1 MLEGL
6 SYTSPLITLCPI
18 RSVIGSFA
26 QAIVLTID
34 LVSPPNREEDMG
46 IASESLRE
54 KRSMWLGLRLILG
67 GILGLVVGLYFVGS
81 IQETPATLAKIVA
94 LSIVLGYSAPKV
106 WGAQEKVVDKKIKQL
121 SKLQEDC

>member
-1 MLEGL
+1 MLEGIP
-6 SYTSPLITLCPI
+6 YTLLLVILCPI
-18 RSVIGSFA
+18 GSVIGSFA

-34 LVSPPNREEDMG
+34 LESPPNREEDMG

-54 KRSMWLGLRLILG
+54 KRGMWLGLRLILG

-94 LSIVLGYSAPKV
+94 LSIALGYSAPKV
-106 WGAQEKVVDKKIKQL
+106 WDTQEKIIDKKIKQL
-121 SKLQEDC
+121 SKLKEDD